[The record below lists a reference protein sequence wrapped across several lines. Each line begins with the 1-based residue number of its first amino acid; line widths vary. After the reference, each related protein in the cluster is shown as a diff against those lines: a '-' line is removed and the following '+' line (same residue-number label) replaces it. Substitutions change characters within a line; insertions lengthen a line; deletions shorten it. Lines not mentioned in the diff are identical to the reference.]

1 MPGERRSAQVSGG
14 HGEKFSRL
22 QQQACAALLLHNTIS
37 AAASHAEIAESTLRR
52 WMKDP
57 GFAALYESFK
67 DQALSM
73 ASRMLHSHSVQAASL
88 LVDIMGDEDA
98 GYGHRISAARTVLE
112 MTLRPRAEKSESR
125 PAIPKLVE
133 FETRISLLEK
143 AFNTPLILLHSDGTK
158 RRLDRTNADVCLTP
172 PQLEAA
178 VK

>member
-37 AAASHAEIAESTLRR
+37 AAASHAGIAESTLRR
-52 WMKDP
+52 WMQDP

-88 LVDIMGDEDA
+88 LVDIMGDDQA

-112 MTLRPRAEKSESR
+112 MTLRPRAEKSESQ
-125 PAIPKLVE
+125 PATPKLVE

-143 AFNTPLILLHSDGTK
+143 AFNTPLILLRSDGTT
-158 RRLDRTNADVCLTP
+158 RRLNNTEANVSQATLQLTADA
-172 PQLEAA
+172 E
-178 VK
+178 